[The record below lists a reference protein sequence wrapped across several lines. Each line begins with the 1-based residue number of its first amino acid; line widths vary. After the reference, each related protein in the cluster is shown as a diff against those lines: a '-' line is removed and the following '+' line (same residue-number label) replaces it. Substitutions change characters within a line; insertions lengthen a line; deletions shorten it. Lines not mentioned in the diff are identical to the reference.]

1 MRLRREVA
9 IIAGVV
15 PFVLGVGRQRVAAA
29 QLTAP
34 GARLVQTPLGA
45 LQIADS
51 GPRAASPIV
60 LLHCY
65 TCSLRWWD
73 AIVPL
78 LEQRHRVIRIDLLGH
93 GGSEKPLSGYSMDDQ
108 ATAVAAAL
116 GSLGVREHATVVGHS
131 LGFTVA
137 TALAHRHPQLV
148 DRLVNIGEW
157 SHGGDARLP
166 LSVRLSRRSILGR
179 KRVRVTR
186 RRVVREQ
193 LRYAFA
199 PGYDLADGFD
209 DPDQVVHDFRAL
221 TPMAFEQIDREAR
234 AYVHAARLPKRL
246 GAIRIPLLVIFG
258 SEDQCYESPARVAA
272 TYREVPGADLRTI
285 AGAGHSPN
293 VERPRET
300 SDLILAFAAAASNRG
315 ERQG

>member
-1 MRLRREVA
+1 M
-9 IIAGVV
+9 AGVV
-15 PFVLGVGRQRVAAA
+15 PFVLGGGRRRAAAA

-51 GPRAASPIV
+51 GPRDASPIV

-73 AIVPL
+73 RIVPL

-93 GGSEKPLSGYSMDDQ
+93 GGSEKPVSGYSMDDQ
-108 ATAVAAAL
+108 AAAVAAAL
-116 GSLGVREHATVVGHS
+116 DSLGVREHTTVVGHS

-137 TALAHRHPQLV
+137 TALAQGHPQLV

-157 SHGGDARLP
+157 SHSDDARRP
-166 LSVRLSRRSILGR
+166 LSVRLRRRSILGR

-186 RRVVREQ
+186 RRAVREQ

-221 TPMAFEQIDREAR
+221 TPVAFEQIDRESR
-234 AYVHAARLPKRL
+234 AYVDAAKLPERL

-272 TYREVPGADLRTI
+272 KYREVPGADVRMI
-285 AGAGHSPN
+285 AGVGHSPN

-300 SDLILAFAAAASNRG
+300 ADLILAFAAAASGQGEPRG
-315 ERQG
+315 

>member
-1 MRLRREVA
+1 MRLHREVA
-9 IIAGVV
+9 IIAGIA
-15 PFVLGVGRQRVAAA
+15 PFVLGFRRRRAAA
-29 QLTAP
+29 ARATTP
-34 GARLVQTPLGA
+34 GARLVPTPFGA

-51 GPRAASPIV
+51 GPRDAPPMV

-78 LEQRHRVIRIDLLGH
+78 LEQRHRVVRIDLLGH
-93 GGSEKPLSGYSMDDQ
+93 GGSDEPTHGYSMDDQ
-108 ATAVAAAL
+108 AAAVAAAL
-116 GSLGVREHATVVGHS
+116 RDLGVEDPATVVGHS
-131 LGFTVA
+131 FGFTVA
-137 TALAHRHPQLV
+137 TALALNHPPVV

-166 LSVRLSRRSILGR
+166 LSVRLNRRSILGR

-186 RRVVREQ
+186 RRAVRAQ

-199 PGYDLADGFD
+199 PGYDLAEGFD

-221 TPMAFEQIDREAR
+221 TPAAFEHIDSAAR
-234 AYVHAARLPKRL
+234 AYVDAAKLPERLS
-246 GAIRIPLLVIFG
+246 AIRIPLLVIFG

-272 TYREVPGADLRTI
+272 TYGEVPGADVRTV

-300 SDLILAFAAAASNRG
+300 AELILAFAAAAPGQG
-315 ERQG
+315 ERPG